1 MALHCKHDIHCISAL
16 IVPFKFQ
23 NFSDESILGLGGG
36 GPNHR
41 LAVPANQ
48 TVIYQD
54 PSGLDPA
61 ASHQLQRASIT
72 SGDSSRV
79 IPAAAALSCGSRR
92 VSSFGGIP
100 PRQGSPLL
108 AELSE
113 QTPTATVVTRCAHL
127 KRLILLYNKTA
138 PGVGKG
144 WPGEPRPTIFQN
156 YINVCVFNKHAV

>member
-1 MALHCKHDIHCISAL
+1 MALHNKHDIHCISIL
-16 IVPFKFQ
+16 IVSFKFQ

-127 KRLILLYNKTA
+127 KRHILLVQENNSTRGSEREGHEKYA
-138 PGVGKG
+138 
-144 WPGEPRPTIFQN
+144 
-156 YINVCVFNKHAV
+156 

>member
-1 MALHCKHDIHCISAL
+1 MHFHSDCFS
-16 IVPFKFQ
+16 FKFQ

-127 KRLILLYNKTA
+127 KRHILL
-138 PGVGKG
+138 VQ
-144 WPGEPRPTIFQN
+144 QN
-156 YINVCVFNKHAV
+156 STRESEREGHEKYA